1 MSSFQG
7 KFVHFTMQLEPGIH
21 SVLGSIPI
29 ADAKPGG
36 GGGGGGGEVLSLLF
50 VAGTMHI
57 VLIKGGIL
65 ISGVLF

>member
-29 ADAKPGG
+29 AGAKRGG
-36 GGGGGGGEVLSLLF
+36 GGGGGGVVLSLLF